1 MATVTSGLLTIVKT
15 GITIVSYFGKATLG
29 HSWSRESFISRF
41 ANVIKHTRALKY
53 QKAKYSFCL
62 FKSHRKM
69 NVTRVHIKHGSI
81 GRNGRWFFFFSFSSY
96 YEISTIIILITFHL
110 SEKTNERDTQ
120 AGDMKTDLV
129 IIWIIRIFARDI
141 SLLSG

>member
-1 MATVTSGLLTIVKT
+1 MAAVTSGLLTTVKT

-62 FKSHRKM
+62 FKSLRKM

-120 AGDMKTDLV
+120 AGDIKTDLV
-129 IIWIIRIFARDI
+129 IIWIIRIFALDI
-141 SLLSG
+141 SLFSG

>member
-15 GITIVSYFGKATLG
+15 GITIVSYFGKAALG
-29 HSWSRESFISRF
+29 HSWSRKSFISRF
-41 ANVIKHTRALKY
+41 AKVIKHTRALKY

-69 NVTRVHIKHGSI
+69 SVTRVHIKHGSI
-81 GRNGRWFFFFSFSSY
+81 GRNVRWFFFFSFSSY

-110 SEKTNERDTQ
+110 SEKTNEGDTQ

>member
-1 MATVTSGLLTIVKT
+1 MAAVTSGLLTIVKT

-41 ANVIKHTRALKY
+41 AKVIKHTRALKY

-69 NVTRVHIKHGSI
+69 SVTRVHIKHGSI
-81 GRNGRWFFFFSFSSY
+81 GRNVWWFFFFSFSSY

-120 AGDMKTDLV
+120 AGDININLV

-141 SLLSG
+141 SLFSG